1 MIATSA
7 RTSVRLSPWRS
18 PKRCPTASSST
29 VSRRRSSASSR
40 RCSSMSPP
48 SSASGYS
55 LDERDNRPSREIMP
69 RLSSVPR
76 WLVPAIIALLWFGL
90 AGPLGSLGG
99 GLSSVQEND
108 SAAFLPDS
116 AESTR
121 VTELQRQFQTTRALP
136 VILLWE
142 GEQKLDQAQLG
153 QISDR
158 LEQATTIAGD
168 ALAGNASPL
177 IPSEDGTA
185 AQAILPFSPDLTDE
199 LPAIIA
205 DLRGIDG
212 VDGTTEYVTGP
223 GASFSDF
230 ADGFSGID
238 GVLLLAAFGVVLL
251 ILLVVYRSPI
261 LPFLVIGTAGL
272 ALTASMAV
280 AYLLAKAGWIAVNG
294 QSQGISSI
302 LVVGAAT
309 DYGLL
314 LVARYREE
322 LRQEQSKYTAMR
334 IALRQSWAPIV
345 ASGATVILGVLC
357 LLFSDLGSNRGL
369 GPISAVSVALAMA
382 AALTFLPAVLVL
394 LGRAAFWP
402 FRPHYGSEHRHG
414 RGWERVAQIV
424 GRRPG
429 RILVWTLVG
438 LFVAAAFA
446 PTFSADG
453 IPLSQAVRGGTES
466 ATGQAALERH
476 FDAGGASPAVIITPE
491 KNWPAVADAA
501 GTVRGVAAVAPF
513 TGSDRP
519 GQPGDPVVADGLVR
533 LDATLAVAPDSD
545 RALDTVKDLRTA
557 VHAADPKALVGG
569 TTASDLDTRETGAR
583 DLRVI
588 VPSVLLVITI
598 VLALLLRSIVAPLL
612 LVATVVLSVGATVGV
627 ASLLFD
633 GVFGFPGSDPG
644 ILLVGFVFL
653 VALGIDYN
661 IFLMTR
667 AREEAQV
674 HGTRDGIL
682 RALAVT
688 GGVITS
694 AGLVLA
700 ATFGALAVLPLV
712 LLSELAFL
720 VGFGVLLDTFVV
732 RSLLVPAAVY
742 LLGDKVWWPSK
753 LARRAPE
760 PERVLEPV

>member
-1 MIATSA
+1 
-7 RTSVRLSPWRS
+7 
-18 PKRCPTASSST
+18 
-29 VSRRRSSASSR
+29 
-40 RCSSMSPP
+40 
-48 SSASGYS
+48 
-55 LDERDNRPSREIMP
+55 
-69 RLSSVPR
+69 
-76 WLVPAIIALLWFGL
+76 
-90 AGPLGSLGG
+90 
-99 GLSSVQEND
+99 VQEND

-121 VTELQRQFQTTRALP
+121 VTDLQRGFQTSRALP

-142 GEQKLDQAQLG
+142 GEQKLDQQQLQ
-153 QISDR
+153 QIGDR
-158 LEQATTIAGD
+158 LRQATTIAGD
-168 ALAGNASPL
+168 SLTGDASPL

-185 AQAILPFSPDLTDE
+185 VQAILPFSPDVTDR
-199 LPAIIA
+199 LPDAIA
-205 DLRGIDG
+205 ALRGVDG
-212 VDGTTEYVTGP
+212 VAGTTEYVTGP

-280 AYLLAKAGWIAVNG
+280 AYLLAEAGWIAVNG

-322 LRQEQSKYTAMR
+322 LREEESKYTAMR

-369 GPISAVSVALAMA
+369 GPISAVSVALAVV

-402 FRPHYGSEHRHG
+402 FRPRYGSEHAHG
-414 RGWERVAQIV
+414 RGWERVAQVV

-429 RILVWTLVG
+429 RVLVWTLIG

-491 KNWPAVADAA
+491 KDWPAVADAA
-501 GTVRGVAAVAPF
+501 GAVDGVAAVAPF
-513 TGSDRP
+513 TGSARP
-519 GQPGDPVVADGLVR
+519 GRAGDPVVVDGLVR
-533 LDATLAVAPDSD
+533 LDATLAEAPDSD

-557 VHAADPKALVGG
+557 VREADPEALVGG
-569 TTASDLDTRETGAR
+569 TTAGDLDTRETGAR

-627 ASLLFD
+627 AALLFEN
-633 GVFGFPGSDPG
+633 VFGFPGSDPG

-667 AREEAQV
+667 AREESAE
-674 HGTRDGIL
+674 HGARGGVL
-682 RALAVT
+682 RALSVT

-712 LLSELAFL
+712 LLAELAFL

-732 RSLLVPAAVY
+732 RSLLVPAAVA
-742 LLGDKVWWPSK
+742 LIGDRIWWPST
-753 LARRAPE
+753 LATRAPG
-760 PERVLEPV
+760 PETGARTLDRV